1 MKDIKKNPQ
10 SKIMLNLT
18 IYKVELLHMAK
29 IKKKPYSQEKQ
40 MTNIYNKYYRGLM
53 FLTKSLINPIL

>member
-1 MKDIKKNPQ
+1 
-10 SKIMLNLT
+10 MLNLT

-29 IKKKPYSQEKQ
+29 IKKNHIYTGKTK
-40 MTNIYNKYYRGLM
+40 TNIYNKYYRGLM